1 MRIVDRYLLSIFG
14 RLFGLCLGSFTTIY
28 LVIDFLEKIGRFSR
42 AGAAPLHILAFFAWQ
57 TPGIINQ
64 TAPLA
69 VLMAT
74 VLTIGTLART
84 SELVALQSAGISLP
98 RLATPLVACGMAI
111 SLLHLASSELLL
123 PTATENLDYTAQVL
137 IARKPPSAAFR
148 QDNIWYR
155 DDEQL
160 LRARKF
166 DPDRQ
171 TLSDITI
178 WRVSPEFM
186 PEQRIDAVSGQLS
199 GKGWILH
206 QVTTREL
213 RDGGVSNSVS
223 QATLRVD
230 LELQPSDLK
239 SVNKYA
245 ENLSFTHLRQYAAK
259 LREAGYDASRYETLM
274 QARLAQSFS
283 PLVMASLGIPFALRS
298 NRSSGIAKGVGLSM
312 VLGFAYF
319 VTNAVCVALGQST
332 AIPALLAGWLAN
344 SIFAGIGCW
353 LTISR
358 QR

>member
-1 MRIVDRYLLSIFG
+1 MRIIDRYLLAIFA
-14 RLFGLCLGSFTTIY
+14 RLFLLCVGSFTTIY
-28 LVIDFLEKIGRFSR
+28 LVIDFLERIGRFSR
-42 AGAAPLHILAFFAWQ
+42 AGAAPLHILRFFLDK
-57 TPGIINQ
+57 TPEIVNQ

-84 SELVALQSAGISLP
+84 SELIALQSAGISLP
-98 RLATPLVACGMAI
+98 RLAAPLVACSIGI
-111 SLLHLASSELLL
+111 SLLLLANSELLL
-123 PTATENLDYTAQVL
+123 PVAAEDLAYTEQVL

-155 DDEQL
+155 DDELL

-178 WRVSPEFM
+178 WQVSPDFM
-186 PEQRIDAVSGQLS
+186 PQQRIDAATGQLT
-199 GKGWILH
+199 GQGWTLH

-223 QATLRVD
+223 QSALRVD
-230 LELQPSDLK
+230 LNLRPTDLK
-239 SVNKYA
+239 SASDYA
-245 ENLSFTHLRQYAAK
+245 ENLSFTKLRRYVAK
-259 LREAGYDASRYETLM
+259 LKDTGYDASRYETLM
-274 QARLAQSFS
+274 QARLSQSFA
-283 PLVMASLGIPFALRS
+283 PLVMACLGIPFALRNS
-298 NRSSGIAKGVGLSM
+298 RSSGIAKGVGLSM
-312 VLGFAYF
+312 ALGFAYF
-319 VTNAVCVALGQST
+319 VTNAICVALGQST

-344 SIFAGIGCW
+344 GIFIGIGGW
-353 LTISR
+353 LTIAR